1 MHAGI
6 ALHGVVK
13 GTNKT
18 NFLHHKLDSRSL
30 SHKTLANTNNDIVRH
45 TEARNSRIRGEF
57 IMLERRASAK
67 GENSEDDVGE
77 EREELSPLGSGSGSF
92 SDEEPE
98 SYSKV
103 QMRTRLDH
111 LLKQQSLRR
120 SADNLRVSAPPLSIH
135 YYKPVALRRFTYL
148 PGNEL
153 EYSQTAESST
163 GRQTTHL

>member
-30 SHKTLANTNNDIVRH
+30 SHKTLANTNTDIVRH

-57 IMLERRASAK
+57 IMQERRASAK

-77 EREELSPLGSGSGSF
+77 EREELSPLGSESGSF

-111 LLKQQSLRR
+111 LLKQAEA
-120 SADNLRVSAPPLSIH
+120 ADNLRVSAPPLSIH

>member
-1 MHAGI
+1 MQE
-6 ALHGVVK
+6 
-13 GTNKT
+13 
-18 NFLHHKLDSRSL
+18 R
-30 SHKTLANTNNDIVRH
+30 
-45 TEARNSRIRGEF
+45 
-57 IMLERRASAK
+57 RRASAK
-67 GENSEDDVGE
+67 GDNSEDDVGE
-77 EREELSPLGSGSGSF
+77 ERKELPPLGSGSGSF
-92 SDEEPE
+92 SDEDPE

-153 EYSQTAESST
+153 EYSQTVESST